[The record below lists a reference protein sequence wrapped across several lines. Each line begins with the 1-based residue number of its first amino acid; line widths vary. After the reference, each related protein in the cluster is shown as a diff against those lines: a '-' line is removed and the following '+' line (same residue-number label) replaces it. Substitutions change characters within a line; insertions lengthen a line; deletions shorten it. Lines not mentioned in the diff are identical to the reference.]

1 MSLKL
6 LLQFLQRKP
15 LWNYIHQIRRL
26 MMKVNNYFIRFQCN
40 IFWSVRL
47 KYSWNY
53 ANLFIKYFPISINP
67 SCGYFTT
74 NINHQSDM
82 WQQIRFHWMP
92 LSDLPFFT
100 AKLKSFFIHQQ
111 TYTLDPFGFCHLK
124 YLSCLHFFGK
134 KLTYFTWGKKVF
146 QKELLREKKSWMNAV
161 CHRMKH
167 EIPPKLTFP
176 IWLRGKQHGKSMEL
190 SPAIWIFNSHF
201 TYIVCY
207 VESFQIIWSTWF
219 RCK

>member
-26 MMKVNNYFIRFQCN
+26 MMKVNNYFIRFLCN

-47 KYSWNY
+47 KYLWNY
-53 ANLFIKYFPISINP
+53 ANLLIKYFPISINP

-82 WQQIRFHWMP
+82 WQQIRSNWMP

-111 TYTLDPFGFCHLK
+111 TYTPDPFGFCHLK
-124 YLSCLHFFGK
+124 YLSCLHFLGK
-134 KLTYFTWGKKVF
+134 KTHLLYLRKKGISKGIV
-146 QKELLREKKSWMNAV
+146 ERKKNHEWM
-161 CHRMKH
+161 
-167 EIPPKLTFP
+167 
-176 IWLRGKQHGKSMEL
+176 
-190 SPAIWIFNSHF
+190 
-201 TYIVCY
+201 
-207 VESFQIIWSTWF
+207 WSATE
-219 RCK
+219 